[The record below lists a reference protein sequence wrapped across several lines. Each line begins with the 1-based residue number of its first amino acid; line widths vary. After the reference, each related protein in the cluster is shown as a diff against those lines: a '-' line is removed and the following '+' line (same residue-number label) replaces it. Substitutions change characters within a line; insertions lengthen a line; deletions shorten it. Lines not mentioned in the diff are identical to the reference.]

1 MAVNTF
7 LRTRR
12 VRRWV
17 LAAVCAGASGCSWD
31 EFSLVKPPVPP
42 PPPADGFVLRP
53 EGMTPEK
60 MPTGEGSAA
69 QLAGAH
75 EFFRREEYDKAE
87 RLFHHIAENKKNQ
100 PALVQEARF
109 YEAES
114 LRLQAKYPKAADTY
128 ADLMKKFRNN
138 PYRDQCIQ
146 HMFDIAT
153 FWLEETWAQMREED
167 QKRHGER
174 WVVWPRLVSFE
185 DKKPFLDRE
194 GRALEL
200 LDQVR
205 FADMNGPFADKALF
219 LAGHVKLFNEDYR
232 EAEQY
237 FTQIHEQHPKS
248 PFAAQA
254 LELAVFA
261 KQMATGGADYD
272 GRKLAEARKL
282 VDAALRMPEMD
293 EKKKQAMIN
302 QLKGITA
309 QQAEKDFKMA
319 EFYRRTDHPGSAYF
333 YYEIVR
339 RRYPGTEYSQLA
351 AQKMMEMRAEVEKKN
366 GEEPRD
372 PAATGPNAPG
382 RLPGVPETAPMPR
395 SLPSGLDR

>member
-7 LRTRR
+7 LLTRP
-12 VRRWV
+12 VRRWL
-17 LAAVCAGASGCSWD
+17 LAALCAGAGGCTWD
-31 EFSLVKPPVPP
+31 QLSLTKPPVPP
-42 PPPADGFVLRP
+42 PPPVDGFVLRP

-60 MPTGEGSAA
+60 QPNGDGAPA

-75 EFFRREEYDKAE
+75 ELFRREEYDKAE
-87 RLFHHIAENKKNQ
+87 RLFHHIAENKKNP

-114 LRLQAKYPKAADTY
+114 LRLAGNFPKAADTY

-138 PYRDQCIQ
+138 PYRDQCNQ

-153 FWLEETWAQMREED
+153 FWLEDTWAKMREEE
-167 QKRHGER
+167 QKRRGER
-174 WVVWPRLVSFE
+174 WVVMPRLVSFE
-185 DKKPFLDRE
+185 QKKPLMDRE

-205 FADMNGPFADKALF
+205 FNDMRGPLADRALF

-237 FTQIHEQHPKS
+237 FTQIQEQHPKS
-248 PFAAQA
+248 PFAPKAI
-254 LELAVFA
+254 ELAIFA

-282 VDAALRMPEMD
+282 VDAAMRMPEMD
-293 EKKKQAMIN
+293 DQKKQALTS

-309 QQAEKDFKMA
+309 QQAEQDFKKA
-319 EFYRRTDHPGSAYF
+319 DFYRRTGHPGSAYF
-333 YYEIVR
+333 YYDIVR
-339 RRYPGTEYSQLA
+339 RRYPGTEYAQKAA
-351 AQKMMEMRAEVEKKN
+351 AQMMELRAEVEKKN
-366 GEEPRD
+366 GDDQREPGSS
-372 PAATGPNAPG
+372 GPDSPRRVPPGPELAP
-382 RLPGVPETAPMPR
+382 PPR
-395 SLPSGLDR
+395 SAPSGLDR